1 MWFVWAVVGQI
12 VGPRGLGDADY
23 RDARAADQASLARV
37 VGGDQVGLA
46 ELYDRHAAAI
56 YSLALRILRD
66 RVAAEDTV
74 QEVFTQAWRQA
85 RNYDGMRGSVGAW
98 LSTLARSRAI
108 DALRA
113 KRARPDGIADDTSAR
128 TLADA
133 APVPDESAIQSEQSA
148 RVRQALN
155 TLPELQRKAIELAY
169 YEGLTHVEI
178 AERLAEPLGTIKT
191 RIRTGL
197 FKLREQLVDFI

>member
-1 MWFVWAVVGQI
+1 MGQI
-12 VGPRGLGDADY
+12 VGPRGFGDASY
-23 RDARAADQASLARV
+23 RDERAADQASIAHIVR
-37 VGGDQVGLA
+37 GNQVGLA

-56 YSLALRILRD
+56 YSLALRILKD
-66 RVAAEDTV
+66 PVAAEDTV

-85 RNYDGMRGSVGAW
+85 RNYDDMRGSVGAW

-113 KRARPDGIADDTSAR
+113 RRARPDGIPDDTAAR
-128 TLADA
+128 TLPDA
-133 APVPDESAIQSEQSA
+133 APVPDESAIQSERSA

-155 TLPELQRKAIELAY
+155 TLPELQRRAIELAY